1 MSKHS
6 ILAVTFLLVAA
17 ASLAHA
23 ADDPDTG
30 KKAEQRACVAC
41 HSLRLI
47 ESQRLSPAAWHK
59 EVDKMIGWGA
69 VVPDPQLIIDYLAQH
84 YSNTQPPPVLALSSD
99 KK

>member
-1 MSKHS
+1 MSK
-6 ILAVTFLLVAA
+6 LNFLLAIASLVAG
-17 ASLAHA
+17 ASLAIA
-23 ADDPDTG
+23 ADDPDAG

-69 VVPDPQLIIDYLAQH
+69 VVPEPQILIDYLAQH

>member
-1 MSKHS
+1 MRK
-6 ILAVTFLLVAA
+6 LNFFLVMTSLVAGS
-17 ASLAHA
+17 SLAMA
-23 ADDPDTG
+23 ADEPDAG

-69 VVPDPQLIIDYLAQH
+69 VVPDPQLLIDYLAQH
-84 YSNTQPPPVLALSSD
+84 YSNSQPPPVLVLSSD